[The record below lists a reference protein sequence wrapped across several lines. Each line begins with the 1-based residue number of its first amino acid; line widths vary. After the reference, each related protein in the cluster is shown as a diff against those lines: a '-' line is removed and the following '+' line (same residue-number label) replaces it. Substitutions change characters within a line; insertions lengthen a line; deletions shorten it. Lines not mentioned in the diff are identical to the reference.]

1 MSLLDQE
8 TYSIGEVVAR
18 LRPDCEITES
28 NLRFWEK
35 QGLLEPQRTPGGHRA
50 YTESDIERI
59 RLIKRLQSDRHLP
72 LSSIRQVCRLSVDHP
87 DDAAFLI
94 ENVLRPQYYEP
105 GFVPLTAAELAAETG
120 IAIETIAQLT
130 AAGLLSATP
139 AADDPMP
146 RYDEDDRAL
155 CRMVAQWQELGF
167 GLDGL
172 AVRSR
177 LINAHVQA
185 EWEQVIRPHFD
196 QFASLPLPQRMR
208 LKQLGEELEIL
219 LFSTARRRLRETLW
233 QNGELD
239 RLTCRP
245 EES

>member
-1 MSLLDQE
+1 LLDPE

-18 LRPDCEITES
+18 LRPDCDVTES

-35 QGLLEPQRTPGGHRA
+35 QGLLEPQRTPGGHRVYSA
-50 YTESDIERI
+50 ADMERI
-59 RLIKRLQSDRHLP
+59 RLIKRLQADRHLP
-72 LSSIRQVCRLSVDHP
+72 LSTIRQVCRLSVDHP

-94 ENVLRPQYYEP
+94 ENVLRPHHYEP

-120 IAIETIAQLT
+120 IGLKTLGQLA
-130 AAGLLSATP
+130 AAGLLVPTLAEGEDTP
-139 AADDPMP
+139 
-146 RYDEDDRAL
+146 RFDEDDRAL
-155 CRMVAQWQELGF
+155 CLMVASLQAFGF
-167 GLDGL
+167 GLDTL
-172 AVRSR
+172 AARAK
-177 LINAHVQA
+177 LIRDHVQA
-185 EWEQVIRPHFD
+185 EWEQVIRPHFNE
-196 QFASLPLPQRMR
+196 FASLPLPQRMR

-245 EES
+245 EET